1 MEHVV
6 LLWVNVGV
14 PIPPP
19 YITVSISQL
28 TPSLSH
34 PPPLSLSSLL
44 LSLLSFSLFSPSP
57 HLSPSLPH
65 LSLSLRYGRP
75 YVYDEK
81 YHPTKWVADRAIAYL
96 EAQATAQQQQ
106 QQQQQRTTTNFLA
119 KISFH
124 RPHSPYDPP
133 ARILDSIT
141 EVRNNLLTPL
151 YCRLTPNK
159 QPINTLL
166 LVSWIPS
173 PTGRPPPHGAVHRG
187 GGQTVDSDALK

>member
-1 MEHVV
+1 MV

-14 PIPPP
+14 PILPP
-19 YITVSISQL
+19 YSTVSIPQL
-28 TPSLSH
+28 TPSLS
-34 PPPLSLSSLL
+34 SLL
-44 LSLLSFSLFSPSP
+44 FSLLSFSLFSPSP

-106 QQQQQRTTTNFLA
+106 QQQQQQQRTTTNFLA

-133 ARILDSIT
+133 SRILDSIT

-173 PTGRPPPHGAVHRG
+173 PR
-187 GGQTVDSDALK
+187 

>member
-1 MEHVV
+1 MGGTRGTF
-6 LLWVNVGV
+6 VGECGG
-14 PIPPP
+14 
-19 YITVSISQL
+19 SH
-28 TPSLSH
+28 TPSLHYCIHIPTHSFSLFS
-34 PPPLSLSSLL
+34 PSLSSLL
-44 LSLLSFSLFSPSP
+44 LSLLSFS
-57 HLSPSLPH
+57 PSLPI
-65 LSLSLRYGRP
+65 SPPSLRYGRP

-133 ARILDSIT
+133 SRILDSIT

-151 YCRLTPNK
+151 YCHLTPNK